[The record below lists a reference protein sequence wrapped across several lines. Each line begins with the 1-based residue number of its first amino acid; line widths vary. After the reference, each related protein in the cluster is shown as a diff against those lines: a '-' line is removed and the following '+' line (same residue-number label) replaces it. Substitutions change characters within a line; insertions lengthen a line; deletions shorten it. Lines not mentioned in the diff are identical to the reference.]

1 VQQNFVEQQLQKS
14 QMIRCFAM
22 MHQQQQ
28 QQAEGQS
35 KKAMF

>member
-1 VQQNFVEQQLQKS
+1 VQKNVVEQQLQKS
-14 QMIRCFAM
+14 QIIRCFAM

-35 KKAMF
+35 KKAIF